1 MLKRVIDGRW
11 LTANGVVAF
20 YPANSVNHEDI
31 EVYRDESRSDV
42 LFTWRNLRQQTAKR
56 EGVDNKSL
64 ADYIAPKETG
74 VADYIG
80 VFAVTG
86 GIGKIGRASCR
97 ARGCQYVEYSVV
109 AVSLQKKK
117 KQQHVNKGV
126 FYLIKNIKIS

>member
-42 LFTWRNLRQQTAKR
+42 LFTWRNLRQQTANR

-86 GIGKIGRASCR
+86 GIGNIGRAKSELQSLMR
-97 ARGCQYVEYSVV
+97 HSYS
-109 AVSLQKKK
+109 
-117 KQQHVNKGV
+117 
-126 FYLIKNIKIS
+126 